1 MGQVNKYNAF
11 PLLEMTQGLK
21 NRGRTRED
29 MDERRHAVEDF
40 TGAKLLTI
48 AECPFDPQLAEKNV
62 ENMIGT
68 MPVPLGFVGPLLVRG
83 DMANGEFLVPMATTE
98 GALIASVNRG
108 SSVITAAGGAAVMV
122 VKDEMTRGP
131 VFRARDIRHAAEAAR
146 WIEDNFD
153 EVKAAAE
160 ATTRRGKLLSATPY
174 IAGRSLF
181 LRLAYSTGDAMGMNM
196 ATIASE
202 AAARL
207 VEARTGSV
215 LVSVSGNMCVD
226 KKPSALNALSGR
238 GKTVLA
244 DVTVPRELLEH
255 KMHASPEAVA
265 ETCYRKC
272 NIGSALSASLGSNAH
287 VANML
292 AAVYIATGQD
302 PAQVVEGSMGMTT
315 AEVVDGD
322 LYMSV
327 RLPAIEVGSVGGG
340 TRLPAQAEAL
350 SMLGC
355 LGDGKAVKLAEI
367 IGAVVLAGELSTL
380 CAQAAGQL
388 GSAHQALG
396 R

>member
-1 MGQVNKYNAF
+1 
-11 PLLEMTQGLK
+11 MTQGLK
-21 NRGRTRED
+21 NRGRTRAD
-29 MDERRHAVEDF
+29 MDERRNAAEEF
-40 TGAKLLTI
+40 SGAKLPTI
-48 AECPFDPQLAEKNV
+48 AACPFDPQLAEKNV

-68 MPVPLGFVGPLLVRG
+68 TPVPLGFIGPLLIKG
-83 DMANGEFLVPMATTE
+83 NEADGEFLVPMATTE

-108 SSVITAAGGAAVMV
+108 SSTITAAGGAVAMV

-131 VFRARDIRHAAEAAR
+131 VFRARDLRHASEAAR
-146 WIEDNFD
+146 WVEENFD
-153 EVKAAAE
+153 AVKAAAE
-160 ATTRRGKLLSATPY
+160 ATTRHGKLLSATPY
-174 IAGRSLF
+174 IVGRSLF
-181 LRLAYSTGDAMGMNM
+181 LRFAYSTGDAMGMNM

-207 VEARTGSV
+207 IEESTGAI
-215 LVSVSGNMCVD
+215 LVSVSGNICVD
-226 KKPSALNALSGR
+226 KKPSALNSISGR
-238 GKTVLA
+238 GKTILA
-244 DVTVPRELLEH
+244 DVTVPRALLKQ
-255 KMHASPEAVA
+255 KMHATPEAVA

-272 NIGSALSASLGSNAH
+272 SVGSALSASLGFNAH
-287 VANML
+287 AANML

-302 PAQVVEGSMGMTT
+302 PAQVVEGSQTMTV

-327 RLPAIEVGSVGGG
+327 RLPAVEVGTVGGG

-350 SMLGC
+350 SMIGC
-355 LGDGKAVKLAEI
+355 LGDGKAVKFAEI

-388 GSAHQALG
+388 GAAHGRLG

>member
-1 MGQVNKYNAF
+1 
-11 PLLEMTQGLK
+11 
-21 NRGRTRED
+21 
-29 MDERRHAVEDF
+29 MDERRRAVENF
-40 TGAKLLTI
+40 TGSSLRTI
-48 AECPFDPQLAEKNV
+48 AECPFDPQLAEKNI
-62 ENMIGT
+62 ENMIGIT
-68 MPVPLGFVGPLLVRG
+68 SVPLGFVGPLLVRG
-83 DMANGEFLVPMATTE
+83 DLADGEFLVPLATTE

-108 SSVITAAGGAAVMV
+108 SSVITAA
-122 VKDEMTRGP
+122 
-131 VFRARDIRHAAEAAR
+131 AES
-146 WIEDNFD
+146 
-153 EVKAAAE
+153 
-160 ATTRRGKLLSATPY
+160 TTRRGKLLSATPY
-174 IAGRSLF
+174 IVGRSLF
-181 LRLAYSTGDAMGMNM
+181 IRFAYHTGDAMGMNM

-207 VEARTGSV
+207 VESRTCV
-215 LVSVSGNMCVD
+215 EMVSVSGNMCVD
-226 KKPSALNALSGR
+226 KKPSALNAIAGR

-244 DVTVPRELLEH
+244 DVTVPRELLEQ
-255 KMHASPEAVA
+255 KMHASPEAVV

-302 PAQVVEGSMGMTT
+302 PAQVVEGSMGTTT

-327 RLPAIEVGSVGGG
+327 RLPAIEVGTVGGG

-350 SMLGC
+350 SMMGC

-388 GSAHQALG
+388 GAAHSRLG

>member
-1 MGQVNKYNAF
+1 
-11 PLLEMTQGLK
+11 MTQGLK
-21 NRGRTRED
+21 NRGRTRKD
-29 MDERRHAVEDF
+29 MDERRQAVEEL
-40 TGAKLLTI
+40 TGAKLNII
-48 AECPFDPQLAEKNV
+48 ANCPFDPQLAEKNV

-68 MPVPLGFVGPLLVRG
+68 MPVPLGFVGPLLVKG
-83 DMANGEFLVPMATTE
+83 DDADGEFVVPLATTE

-108 SSVITAAGGAAVMV
+108 SSVITAAGGATVMV

-146 WIEDNFD
+146 WIEDNLD
-153 EVKAAAE
+153 AVKAAAE
-160 ATTRRGKLLSATPY
+160 ATTRRGRLVRATPY
-174 IAGRSLF
+174 IVGRSLF
-181 LRLAYSTGDAMGMNM
+181 LRFAFSTGDAMGMNM

-207 VEARTGSV
+207 IEESTGV
-215 LVSVSGNMCVD
+215 TLVSVSGNMCVD
-226 KKPSALNALSGR
+226 KKPSALNAICGR

-244 DVTVPRELLEH
+244 DVTVPRALLEER
-255 KMHASPEAVA
+255 MHTTPEAVA

-272 NIGSALSASLGSNAH
+272 SIGSALSASIGSNAH

-302 PAQVVEGSMGMTT
+302 PAQVVEGSMGTTT

-327 RLPAIEVGSVGGG
+327 RLPSIEVGTVGGG

-350 SMLGC
+350 SMMGC

-380 CAQAAGQL
+380 CAQAAGHL
-388 GSAHQALG
+388 GAAHGRLG

>member
-1 MGQVNKYNAF
+1 MGQVNYYHAF

-29 MDERRHAVEDF
+29 MDERRRAVEEL
-40 TGAKLLTI
+40 TGARLPII

-68 MPVPLGFVGPLLVRG
+68 MPVPLGFVGPLRVRG
-83 DMANGEFLVPMATTE
+83 DMADGEFIVPLATTE

-108 SSVITAAGGAAVMV
+108 ASVITAAGGATAMV

-131 VFRARDIRHAAEAAR
+131 VFRARDVRHAAETAQ
-146 WIEDNFD
+146 WVQDNFD

-160 ATTRRGKLLSATPY
+160 ATTRRGKLLSAAPY
-174 IAGRSLF
+174 IVGRSLF

-207 VEARTGSV
+207 IEKRTGTT
-215 LVSVSGNMCVD
+215 LISVSGNVCVD
-226 KKPSALNALSGR
+226 KKPSALNAISGR

-244 DVTVPRELLEH
+244 DVTVPRELLEQ
-255 KMHASPEAVA
+255 KMHTSPEAVA

-292 AAVYIATGQD
+292 AAIYIATGQD
-302 PAQVVEGSMGMTT
+302 PGQVVEGSMGTTT

-322 LYMSV
+322 LYVSV
-327 RLPAIEVGSVGGG
+327 RLPCIEVGTVGGG

-350 SMLGC
+350 SMMGC

-367 IGAVVLAGELSTL
+367 IGATVLAGELSTL

-388 GSAHQALG
+388 GAAHSRLG